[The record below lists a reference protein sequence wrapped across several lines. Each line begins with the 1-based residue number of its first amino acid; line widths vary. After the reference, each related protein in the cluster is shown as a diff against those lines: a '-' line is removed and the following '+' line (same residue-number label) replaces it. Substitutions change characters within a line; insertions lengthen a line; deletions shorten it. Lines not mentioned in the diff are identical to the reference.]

1 MADRVLPMDPGRD
14 QILKSLDGLTD
25 GIGIFDGRRVLT
37 HANRSFLNTF
47 DIDARSVAGQLA
59 YEELIRRIA
68 HSGELVLPLPPQEWV
83 ERRLAEF
90 GLEKQFG
97 QAMAD
102 GRTLQMVQTPAPKGG
117 MTLTFHDVTGV
128 KLTELALRRAKDEA
142 DASSEAK
149 SRFLRA
155 ANHDLRQ
162 PLSTLRILIFNCCTE
177 ADEEHRKDLLHAM
190 DISVSIMEDLLGAL
204 LQIGQLDAGQIVPR
218 ISTFQ
223 LSQIFE
229 RIDLQFQHQ
238 AQEKGL
244 RLKLVPTRGA
254 VVSDKALLERILT
267 NLVANAIRYTDVG
280 GILVGCRHSAQ
291 AVRIEVW
298 DTGRGIAPE
307 NLEKIFQEF
316 YQVPEERRVKRR
328 GLGLGLNIVQ
338 RLAALLGHK
347 VEVRSLEGRG
357 SIFSVEVPVGDIWQ
371 SDAVAPE
378 ISETVGGEFAGISV
392 LLIEDD
398 EVLRQAMKELLE
410 RWGLKVCAVHS
421 EDDARR
427 HLANGHVP
435 RLIIADYSLRGQIGT
450 TVVRNIRQAA
460 ETEIPAVIVTAD
472 IDPKVVAE
480 IAESGLPVLIKPV
493 SPPRLRVMMHNLL
506 FEPTN
511 FTG

>member
-1 MADRVLPMDPGRD
+1 LP
-14 QILKSLDGLTD
+14 IS
-25 GIGIFDGRRVLT
+25 RRVAESNEFILDT
-37 HANRSFLNTF
+37 T
-47 DIDARSVAGQLA
+47 
-59 YEELIRRIA
+59 
-68 HSGELVLPLPPQEWV
+68 
-83 ERRLAEF
+83 RLRWTAALSDF
-90 GLEKQFG
+90 GLEQQFD
-97 QAMAD
+97 QPMAD
-102 GRTLQMVQTPAPKGG
+102 GRTIQMVHTPALRGG
-117 MTLTFHDVTGV
+117 MTLTFQDVTAS
-128 KLTELALRRAKDEA
+128 KLTELALRQAKAEA

-162 PLSTLRILIFNCCTE
+162 PLSTLRILIFNCIGE
-177 ADEEHRKDLLHAM
+177 ADEEHRRDLLHAM

-229 RIDLQFQHQ
+229 RIELQFRHL

-244 RLKLVPTRGA
+244 RFRLAPTRGA

-280 GILVGCRHSAQ
+280 GIVVGCRHSDR

-298 DTGRGIAPE
+298 DTGKGIAAAD
-307 NLEKIFQEF
+307 LERIFQEF
-316 YQVPEERRVKRR
+316 YQVPDERRVKRR

-338 RLAALLGHK
+338 RLAALLGHEIK
-347 VEVRSLEGRG
+347 VRSVEGRG
-357 SIFSVEVPVGDIWQ
+357 SVFSVEVPVGDIWQ

-410 RWGLKVCAVHS
+410 RWGLKVRAVSCEEEAH
-421 EDDARR
+421 R
-427 HLANGHVP
+427 HLAGGSQP
-435 RLIIADYSLRGQIGT
+435 PQLIIADYSLRGQIGT
-450 TVVRNIRQAA
+450 TVVGNIRKLLGR
-460 ETEIPAVIVTAD
+460 EIPAVIVTAD
-472 IDPKVVAE
+472 IDPKVVAD

-506 FEPTN
+506 FEPAN
-511 FTG
+511 FASAPRAPG